1 MGRNRKELGMKCAV
15 CGVVLAV
22 LLVLG
27 LGSVA
32 YAQEAP
38 KPAEATRVAGVS
50 FFDPFL
56 LTRVVLAP
64 SSVSG
69 RGVYAA
75 AVVTTSG
82 GTIRSNANR
91 NGNLGRPPRVP
102 VIPVRPQLRSNWAP
116 APGWGRGLG
125 GAT

>member
-1 MGRNRKELGMKCAV
+1 MGKSRKELGMKCAV
-15 CGVVLAV
+15 CGVVLAM
-22 LLVLG
+22 LLVVG
-27 LGSVA
+27 LGSVV

-38 KPAEATRVAGVS
+38 KPAEATRVAGAS
-50 FFDPFL
+50 FLDPFL
-56 LTRVVLAP
+56 LTRVALAP
-64 SSVSG
+64 SSVSV

-75 AVVTTSG
+75 AVVTTSN

-102 VIPVRPQLRSNWAP
+102 MIPVRPQLRSNWAP
-116 APGWGRGLG
+116 AHWELG